1 MLLQVNW
8 REGDEPIAT
17 PAEAELMVD
26 AEQPSGASTETGLID
41 PPSNVLMT
49 DGDAADPAVALDLI
63 LLVQALVR
71 GFLARRRVKWQ
82 V

>member
-26 AEQPSGASTETGLID
+26 AEQPSDAPTETAGSID
-41 PPSNVLMT
+41 PPSNVLT
-49 DGDAADPAVALDLI
+49 TNVADPAVALDLI
-63 LLVQALVR
+63 LLVQARAR
-71 GFLARRRVKWQ
+71 GFLARRRVKRQ